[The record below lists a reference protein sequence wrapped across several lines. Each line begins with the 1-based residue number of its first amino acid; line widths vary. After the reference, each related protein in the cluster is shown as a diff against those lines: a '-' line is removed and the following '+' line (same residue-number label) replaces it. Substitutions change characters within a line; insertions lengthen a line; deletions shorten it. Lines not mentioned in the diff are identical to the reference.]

1 MSARLDHLV
10 VAARTLE
17 EGRAWLEN
25 RLGAP
30 LHTGGEHP
38 TFGTH
43 NLLLSLGSSYLE
55 VIALNPAAPQP
66 PRPRWFEL
74 DTPAM
79 QRRLSAGPAL
89 IHWVAAVDQL
99 PPDSALLSPGVLDS
113 GVLGSEVLELT
124 RGDNRWQL
132 TVPADGSLPLGGVAP
147 SLIRWHTPAPA
158 TRLPGRGVRLTRLRL
173 GTPQPDLLRD
183 ILKRIDFTGEVAT
196 EAVEVYEARQTELR
210 ALLLTPNGPAEL

>member
-1 MSARLDHLV
+1 MSARIDHLV

-17 EGRAWLEN
+17 EGRAWLES

-30 LHTGGEHP
+30 LDPGGEHP

-55 VIALNPAAPQP
+55 VIAVDPAAPGP

-89 IHWVAAVDQL
+89 IHWVAAVDQW
-99 PPDSALLSPGVLDS
+99 PPDSALRDS
-113 GVLGSEVLELT
+113 GVLNSEVLELT

-132 TVPADGSLPLGGVAP
+132 TVPADGALPLGGAAP
-147 SLIRWHTPAPA
+147 SLIRWHTPSPA
-158 TRLPGRGVRLTRLRL
+158 TRLPGRGVRLERLRL

-183 ILKRIDFTGEVAT
+183 ILKRIDFAGEVAT
-196 EAVEVYEARQTELR
+196 GAVEVYGAPQTELR
-210 ALLLTPNGPAEL
+210 ASLLTPNGPAEL